1 MKPNRQGVCG
11 KRTGEIPNMGSNPI
25 TSTSF
30 QRADSST
37 VERFNGIE
45 EMAVQ
50 FRPCPQFYGPIVQ
63 WQNASFATK
72 RPAFD
77 SRRVHNLEPELNLS
91 KYKYETLFDLLGSKQ
106 TEWNDLYWST
116 SN

>member
-1 MKPNRQGVCG
+1 MLEN
-11 KRTGEIPNMGSNPI
+11 E
-25 TSTSF
+25 F

-37 VERFNGIE
+37 AERFNGIE

-50 FRPCPQFYGPIVQ
+50 FRPCPPVSNGLTNSKGRVQKDGSVTFGRTFPAVMSRGVAGSSPTSIHQFRFPVGPIVQ

-77 SRRVHNLEPELNLS
+77 SRRVHQFPNGPIV
-91 KYKYETLFDLLGSKQ
+91 
-106 TEWNDLYWST
+106 
-116 SN
+116 